1 MQEGHPTPA
10 SYSSPS
16 SVRVLLGNGRAKV
29 VQEEEDEEEEE
40 EEEKVKLPFPVDQIT
55 DLPRNDFQM
64 MIKMHKLTSE
74 QLEFIHDVRRRSK
87 NRIAAQRCRKRKL
100 DCIQNLECE
109 IRKLEWPTEVCE
121 KEKLLSERNQ
131 LKACMGELLDN
142 FSCLSE
148 EVCRDMQSSEQIQDL
163 HRYCPVLRPMDLPTA
178 ARINPSPARVDQ
190 TVVTSQC
197 VGEGLQCCSE
207 QSPVQQLSTHWLPNN
222 ISDKCA
228 RALEGADQGTYVEH
242 KLPLPLEQN
251 NQTVTVDFCQ
261 EMTDKCTTDEQPRKE
276 YT

>member
-1 MQEGHPTPA
+1 MLHHGQFGSALSH
-10 SYSSPS
+10 Y
-16 SVRVLLGNGRAKV
+16 RVLI
-29 VQEEEDEEEEE
+29 EECAII
-40 EEEKVKLPFPVDQIT
+40 LY
-55 DLPRNDFQM
+55 R
-64 MIKMHKLTSE
+64 LTSLSLSLS
-74 QLEFIHDVRRRSK
+74 Q
-87 NRIAAQRCRKRKL
+87 
-100 DCIQNLECE
+100 
-109 IRKLEWPTEVCE
+109 VCE

-142 FSCLSE
+142 FSCLSQ

-163 HRYCPVLRPMDLPTA
+163 HRYCPVLRPMELPAPTSV
-178 ARINPSPARVDQ
+178 NPSPAGMEPN
-190 TVVTSQC
+190 VVTSQC

-207 QSPVQQLSTHWLPNN
+207 QNPVQQLGAHWLPNN

-228 RALEGADQGTYVEH
+228 AARVLDGADQGTYSEQE
-242 KLPLPLEQN
+242 LPLEQN